1 VEGGRFEFTPCP
13 LGLMSEKGCPGCVLL
28 CMDLDVTETS
38 WLWGDHTEK
47 INHLPLKMFSFA
59 L

>member
-1 VEGGRFEFTPCP
+1 
-13 LGLMSEKGCPGCVLL
+13 MSEKGCPGCVLL

-47 INHLPLKMFSFA
+47 INHLPPKMFSFA